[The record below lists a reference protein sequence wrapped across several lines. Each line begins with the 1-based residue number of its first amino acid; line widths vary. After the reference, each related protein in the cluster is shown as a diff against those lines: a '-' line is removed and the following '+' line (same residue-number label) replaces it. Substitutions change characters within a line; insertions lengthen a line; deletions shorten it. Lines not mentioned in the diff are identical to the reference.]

1 MVFFIDFNVLRFSLL
16 YTIFIFY
23 LDDIRL
29 QCFKYVGAGLAT
41 ISLAAQV
48 LVLESFLAR
57 Y

>member
-1 MVFFIDFNVLRFSLL
+1 MSCVSVCYIQYLYFIWM
-16 YTIFIFY
+16 
-23 LDDIRL
+23 DIRL